1 MKIYLVAY
9 FATGLAFL
17 VLDGLWLSQM
27 GPTLYRPIMGDAAL
41 DGFRIVP
48 AAIFY
53 VLFLMGIVIFA
64 VSPALANGNWTTALM
79 YGALFGFFAY
89 ATYDLTNQATLKNW
103 STTLSLIDMSWGTFL
118 TAVSATAG
126 YLAATRFAN

>member
-9 FATGLAFL
+9 LATGLAFL

-27 GPTLYRPIMGDAAL
+27 GPMVYRPIIGDAAL

-53 VLFLMGIVIFA
+53 ALFLIGIVIFA
-64 VSPALANGNWTTALM
+64 VNPALVSGSWTTALV

-118 TAVSATAG
+118 TAVSATVG
-126 YLAATRFAN
+126 YLAAAKFAG